1 MIFNADSLPAG
12 TVKGNVTVDLTVE
25 SASQLEVLFTDK
37 EGEPQTINYF
47 ESSNDSVYFGNDDVK
62 VRIVSADGKVQRDY
76 VVKLNVHEKKPDSLY
91 WDVTNFAMLPTTLG
105 SPAAQK
111 TVEMGGRYYT
121 LASDGRSATI
131 AVTDNPADHA
141 VEHLAGL
148 TSGQAAMWPRY
159 RRLTAFS
166 ISRLSTSFT

>member
-1 MIFNADSLPAG
+1 MKIFGLGSAPLIAEKHRHTVFFDRSQQRGDIQRRLSSGRN
-12 TVKGNVTVDLTVE
+12 VKGNVTVDLTVE

-111 TVEMGGRYYT
+111 TVEMAADTT
-121 LASDGRSATI
+121 LLLL
-131 AVTDNPADHA
+131 TDA
-141 VEHLAGL
+141 LL
-148 TSGQAAMWPRY
+148 QSQ
-159 RRLTAFS
+159 
-166 ISRLSTSFT
+166 